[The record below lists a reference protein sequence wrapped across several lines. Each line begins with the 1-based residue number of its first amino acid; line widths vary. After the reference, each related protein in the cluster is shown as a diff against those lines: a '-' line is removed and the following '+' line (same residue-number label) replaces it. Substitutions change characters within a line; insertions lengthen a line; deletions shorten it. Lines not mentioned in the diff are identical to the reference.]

1 MSTMAVACRKRI
13 LITGR
18 NFMAKNA
25 ETNFNKDFFYDIIVY
40 LLNHLLRIL
49 SNDKKKSD
57 ETVIDMPK
65 WSQNLNKCLL

>member
-1 MSTMAVACRKRI
+1 
-13 LITGR
+13 
-18 NFMAKNA
+18 MAKNA

-40 LLNHLLRIL
+40 LLSHLLRIL